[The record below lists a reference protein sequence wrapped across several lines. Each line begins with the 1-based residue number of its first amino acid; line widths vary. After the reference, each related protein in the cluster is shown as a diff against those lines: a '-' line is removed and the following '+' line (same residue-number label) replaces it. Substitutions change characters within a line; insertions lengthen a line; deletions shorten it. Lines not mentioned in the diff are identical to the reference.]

1 MILEFSQQLFLQF
14 FQQLSLD
21 IARAITFPD
30 WIKPEAFSIG
40 PLSVKWYGLSYI
52 VGLFGAYFYATRTSA
67 NQAVW
72 QNHKAVGEAVL
83 VPNKR
88 MLEDLMFF
96 SLIGIILGGRIGF
109 ILLYGLED
117 YVKDPIRILK
127 VWEGG
132 MAFHGGFLGVC
143 VAAIYLAKSRKLKLM
158 RVADILAI
166 SAPIGIGLVRL
177 ANFVNQELYGR
188 ITDVPWAFI
197 FTENGFPLSPRHPSQ
212 LYEAF
217 LEGAVIFSVLWFAS
231 RKFKILTKPGL
242 ATGMFLAMY
251 GGFRIFVEFF
261 REPDATLIGPL
272 TRGMTYSLPMLIIG
286 VLVILWAAKRASV
299 TPEWPPEAL
308 KDKADA
314 HT

>member
-1 MILEFSQQLFLQF
+1 MILEFSLEFV
-14 FQQLSLD
+14 
-21 IARAITFPD
+21 RAITFPD
-30 WIKPEAFSIG
+30 WIKPEAFAIG
-40 PLSVKWYGLSYI
+40 PLSVKWYGISYI
-52 VGLFGAYFYATRTSA
+52 LGLFGAYFYAKRSCA
-67 NQAVW
+67 NQAIW
-72 QNHKAVGEAVL
+72 QNPKATVGPVL
-83 VPNKR
+83 VPSKR

-109 ILLYGLED
+109 ILLYGIEG
-117 YVKDPIRILK
+117 YIEDPIRIFK

-166 SAPIGIGLVRL
+166 SAPIGLGLVRL

-188 ITDVPWAFI
+188 VTDVPWAFI
-197 FTENGFPLSPRHPSQ
+197 FTENGFPQSPRHPSQ
-212 LYEAF
+212 LYESF
-217 LEGAVIFSVLWFAS
+217 LEGFVIFSVLWLAS

-251 GGFRIFVEFF
+251 GSFRIFVEFF
-261 REPDATLIGPL
+261 REPDATLFGPL
-272 TRGMTYSLPMLIIG
+272 TRGMTYSLPMVVIG
-286 VLVILWAAKRASV
+286 LFVIFWAAKRAPVAS
-299 TPEWPPEAL
+299 EWPHEEL

-314 HT
+314 NA

>member
-1 MILEFSQQLFLQF
+1 MILEFSLEV
-14 FQQLSLD
+14 SLEF
-21 IARAITFPD
+21 IRAITFPD
-30 WIKPEAFSIG
+30 WIKPEAFAIG
-40 PLSVKWYGLSYI
+40 PLSVKWYGISYI
-52 VGLFGAYFYATRTSA
+52 LGLFGAYFYANRSSA
-67 NQAVW
+67 NQAIW
-72 QNHKAVGEAVL
+72 QNPKAVGETIL

-96 SLIGIILGGRIGF
+96 SLIGIILGGRVGF

-117 YVKDPIRILK
+117 YIKDPIRIFK

-166 SAPIGIGLVRL
+166 SAPIGLLLVRL

-188 ITDVPWAFI
+188 ETDVPWAFR
-197 FTENGFPLSPRHPSQ
+197 FYNQEYEFYLNPRHPSQ

-217 LEGAVIFSVLWFAS
+217 LEGAVILFVLWLAS

-251 GGFRIFVEFF
+251 GSFRIFVEFF
-261 REPDATLIGPL
+261 REPDATLFGPL
-272 TRGMTYSLPMLIIG
+272 TRGMTYSLPMVVIG
-286 VLVILWAAKRASV
+286 VLVILWAAKRAPVIS
-299 TPEWPPEAL
+299 EWPPEEPL
-308 KDKADA
+308 KD
-314 HT
+314 

>member
-1 MILEFSQQLFLQF
+1 MMFEISLELV
-14 FQQLSLD
+14 
-21 IARAITFPD
+21 RAIPFPG
-30 WIKPEAFSIG
+30 WIKPEAFAIG
-40 PLSVKWYGLSYI
+40 PLSVKWYGISYI
-52 VGLFGAYFYATRTSA
+52 LGLFGAYYYANRSSA
-67 NQAVW
+67 NQSIW
-72 QNHKAVGEAVL
+72 QHTKAVGEPVL

-96 SLIGIILGGRIGF
+96 SLIGIIVGGRIGF
-109 ILLYGLED
+109 ILLYGLGD
-117 YVKDPIRILK
+117 YIKDPVRIFK

-143 VAAIYLAKSRKLKLM
+143 VAAIYLAKSRKLRLM

-166 SAPIGIGLVRL
+166 SAPIGLFLVRL

-188 ITDVPWAFI
+188 VTDVPWAFT

-231 RKFKILTKPGL
+231 RNFKILTKPGL

-251 GGFRIFVEFF
+251 GSFRIFVEFF
-261 REPDATLIGPL
+261 REPDAALFGPL
-272 TRGMTYSLPMLIIG
+272 TRGMTYSLPMVVIG
-286 VLVILWAAKRASV
+286 ILVIIWAAKRAPVVS
-299 TPEWPPEAL
+299 EWPPADTD
-308 KDKADA
+308 DKANA
-314 HT
+314 